1 MLRRVTHGTS
11 RDSMILVA
19 TVVFPEALPPQIP
32 IANIFISNKILYL
45 EIYIY
50 IYINFYIL
58 YFYIHIK
65 NLNQLSS

>member
-32 IANIFISNKILYL
+32 IANIFISNKNLYL
-45 EIYIY
+45 EI
-50 IYINFYIL
+50 
-58 YFYIHIK
+58 
-65 NLNQLSS
+65 

>member
-32 IANIFISNKILYL
+32 VANMFFCN
-45 EIYIY
+45 
-50 IYINFYIL
+50 NMFFNAQV
-58 YFYIHIK
+58 YFYFV
-65 NLNQLSS
+65 